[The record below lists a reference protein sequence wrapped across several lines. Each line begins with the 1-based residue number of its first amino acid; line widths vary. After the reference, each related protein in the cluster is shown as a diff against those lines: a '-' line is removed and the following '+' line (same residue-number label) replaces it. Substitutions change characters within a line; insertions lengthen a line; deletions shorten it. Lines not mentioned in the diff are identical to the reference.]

1 MIGRTPGNPTAD
13 TYNRIPYPSYSY
25 SQTHPD
31 HLATLGLLTGISPKP
46 IERSR
51 ILELGCASG
60 GNLIPI
66 AYSLPGSDCLG
77 IDFSGTAVKEAKET
91 ASKLDVKN
99 ISFLESDFMEIDR
112 ALIQSVGH
120 FKDQKLTQFDY
131 IIAHGIFSWV
141 SQEVQNK
148 ILSLCQEL
156 LSPNGIA
163 YFSYNVYPGWHLYR
177 IVRDFMFFHTRGS
190 SDNQDRIKSA
200 RSIIE
205 YLSKMMPNWEPLL
218 GQIFVHVQGQI
229 KDSQDG
235 YVRHDFLEEVNDP
248 IYFSEFIERAG
259 DHGLQYLANADL
271 NSPTQVP
278 EEVAKVVMADVDDDI
293 EIEQYMDF
301 LRNRFFRQTLLCRQE
316 LPINRTIDAG
326 QLAKLLFTS
335 QMTAP
340 SSITDVN
347 LAEIMVFEGP
357 NDLRCSTAHPLTK
370 AALIHLSRAYPRA
383 VTFQELVDESWQILA
398 STDGPD
404 IKGEQ
409 KTKEVEI
416 LKHNLV
422 RFYVQSIDLMRFHT
436 FLPQF
441 VTKVSEKPLASATA
455 RHQALNQ
462 QPVTNLYHQGVTMDQ
477 FPRDL
482 LGYLDGRHNLQD
494 LLDVAVESVDKG
506 LLEVSVDGKPVK
518 DPHSLREHLPPLLD
532 SHLKLFARTALLVA

>member
-1 MIGRTPGNPTAD
+1 MIRRIPGNPTAD
-13 TYNRIPYPSYSY
+13 TYNRIPYPSFSY

-31 HLATLGLLTGISPKP
+31 HLATLGLLTGVSPKP
-46 IERSR
+46 IESSR

-66 AYSLPGSDCLG
+66 AYSLPESDCLG
-77 IDFSGTAVKEAKET
+77 IDFSGMAIKEAKET
-91 ASKLDVKN
+91 ASKLDIRNV
-99 ISFLESDFMEIDR
+99 SFLESDFMEIDS
-112 ALIQSVGH
+112 ALIQSMGH
-120 FKDQKLTQFDY
+120 TKDHKLAQFDY

-148 ILSLCQEL
+148 ILSLCQDL

-177 IVRDFMFFHTRGS
+177 VVRDFMFFHTKGS
-190 SDNQDRIKSA
+190 SDNQERIKSA

-229 KDSQDG
+229 KDSDDG
-235 YVRHDFLEEVNDP
+235 YVRHDFLEEVNEP
-248 IYFSEFIERAG
+248 LYFSEFIERAG

-271 NSPTQVP
+271 NSPSHVP
-278 EEVAKVVMADVDDDI
+278 QEVTKVVMADVDDDI

-316 LPINRTIDAG
+316 LPIDRTIDTG

-335 QMTAP
+335 HMTAP
-340 SSITDVN
+340 SSVIDVN
-347 LAEIMVFEGP
+347 LKEIMVFVGP

-370 AALIHLSRAYPRA
+370 AALIHLSGVYPRA
-383 VTFQELVDESWQILA
+383 VPFKELVDESWQFLA

-404 IKGEQ
+404 INDEQ

-422 RFYVQSIDLMRFHT
+422 RFYVESINLLRFHT
-436 FLPQF
+436 FLPRL
-441 VTKVSEKPLASATA
+441 VTEVSERPLASATA
-455 RHQALNQ
+455 RHQALNR
-462 QPVTNLYHQGVTMDQ
+462 QPLTNLYHQGVTMDQ

-482 LGYLDGRHNLQD
+482 LGYLDGQHNLQD
-494 LLDVAVESVDKG
+494 LLDVAVESVVKG
-506 LLEVSVDGKPVK
+506 LLEVSIDGKAVE
-518 DPHSLREHLPPLLD
+518 DPHRLREHLPPLLD
-532 SHLKLFARTALLVA
+532 SHLALFARTALLVA

>member
-1 MIGRTPGNPTAD
+1 MIGRIAGNPTSDA
-13 TYNRIPYPSYSY
+13 YNRIPYPSYSY
-25 SQTHPD
+25 SQTYPD

-46 IERSR
+46 VERSR

-66 AYSLPGSDCLG
+66 AYSLPESDCLG
-77 IDFSGTAVKEAKET
+77 IDFSGMAIKEAKDT
-91 ASKLDVKN
+91 ASKLEVKN
-99 ISFLESDFMEIDR
+99 VSFLESDFMKIDNS
-112 ALIQSVGH
+112 LIQSMGH
-120 FKDQKLTQFDY
+120 SKDHKLAQFDY

-148 ILSLCQEL
+148 ILSVCQDL
-156 LSPNGIA
+156 LAPNGIA

-190 SDNQDRIKSA
+190 SDNQERIKSA

-218 GQIFVHVQGQI
+218 GQIFVHVQRQI

-235 YVRHDFLEEVNDP
+235 YVRHDFLEEVNEP
-248 IYFSEFIERAG
+248 IYFSEFIERASA
-259 DHGLQYLANADL
+259 HGLQFLANADL
-271 NSPTQVP
+271 NSPAHVP

-316 LPINRTIDAG
+316 LPINRTIDTG
-326 QLAKLLFTS
+326 QLTKLLFTS
-335 QMTAP
+335 QMIAP
-340 SSITDVN
+340 SNNSDVG
-347 LAEIMVFEGP
+347 LTEIMVFEGP

-370 AALIHLSRAYPRA
+370 AALIHLSSAYPRA
-383 VTFQELVDESWQILA
+383 VPFKELVDEGWQILA

-436 FLPQF
+436 FQPQF
-441 VTKVSEKPLASATA
+441 VTEVSDKPQASVTA
-455 RHQALNQ
+455 RHQAMNQ

-482 LGYLDGRHNLQD
+482 LGYLDGQHNLQD
-494 LLDVAVESVDKG
+494 LLDVAVESVGKG
-506 LLEVSVDGKPVK
+506 MLEVSVDGKPVE
-518 DPHSLREHLPPLLD
+518 DPHLLREHLPPMLD
-532 SHLKLFARTALLVA
+532 SHLELYARTALLVA